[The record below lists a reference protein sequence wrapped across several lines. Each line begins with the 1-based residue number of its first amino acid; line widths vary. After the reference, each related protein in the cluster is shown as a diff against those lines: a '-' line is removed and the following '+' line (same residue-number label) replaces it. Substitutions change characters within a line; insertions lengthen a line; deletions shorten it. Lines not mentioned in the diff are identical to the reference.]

1 MVDDAA
7 QQAAQQAANRLLN
20 ETILDLPK
28 FYSTAEDT
36 VTAKNLISTCSYLD
50 SIHGL

>member
-20 ETILDLPK
+20 ETILDFFNTNGYKHELERRT
-28 FYSTAEDT
+28 S
-36 VTAKNLISTCSYLD
+36 NLNEIEIGISKIS
-50 SIHGL
+50 